1 MSLHYLSAELPIARD
16 GHLMLVNLRV
26 GFLASLIRTSYYF
39 YENNIKEL

>member
-16 GHLMLVNLRV
+16 GHLMLVN
-26 GFLASLIRTSYYF
+26 FLASLIRTSYYF